1 MLLVQGKSW
10 CGAGSPEELRGKLP
24 PSWMT
29 GMLGSEGL
37 LTRFL
42 KAVPA
47 RSLRALL
54 VLGKTETV
62 PLTGGRPKPAETEKD
77 LVSGECWTG
86 WLWAWKG
93 LEILLELGNIPL
105 LSQTTPSIRVAH

>member
-1 MLLVQGKSW
+1 M
-10 CGAGSPEELRGKLP
+10 GSPEELRGKLP
-24 PSWMT
+24 PWLTT

-47 RSLRALL
+47 LALRALL
-54 VLGKTETV
+54 VLGGRGTA
-62 PLTGGRPKPAETEKD
+62 PLTGGGPKPAETEKD

-93 LEILLELGNIPL
+93 LEILLEQGNIPL
-105 LSQTTPSIRVAH
+105 LSQALQA